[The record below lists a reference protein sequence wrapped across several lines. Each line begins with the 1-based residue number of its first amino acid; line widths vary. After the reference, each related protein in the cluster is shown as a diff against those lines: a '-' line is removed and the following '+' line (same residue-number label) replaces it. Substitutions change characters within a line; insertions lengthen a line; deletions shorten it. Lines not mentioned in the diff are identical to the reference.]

1 MNFLDY
7 FVLIVIG
14 VSTAFGAM
22 KGVLR
27 GAISLA
33 STLLGFFAATLFYSY
48 AAVLFRGFVETE
60 RAANLLGFVAVFLL
74 FIIAGSLL
82 ARKLRGG
89 LKKARLDW
97 VDRAAGGAF
106 GFVRGWLA
114 CSVLYLALTAFPVR
128 IEAVQ
133 KATFA
138 PLLLEGTRIIAYLTS
153 PQVRESFFAGYRVV
167 TQFWQQKETK
177 NK

>member
-7 FVLIVIG
+7 FVLIVII
-14 VSTAFGAM
+14 VSTVFGAM
-22 KGVLR
+22 KGILR
-27 GAISLA
+27 GAISLL
-33 STLLGFFAATLFYSY
+33 SMLIGFFAATLFYSY
-48 AAVLFRGFVETE
+48 AAFLFKGFVETD

-82 ARKLRGG
+82 ARKLLGF

-114 CSVLYLALTAFPVR
+114 CSVLYLVLTAFPVH

-138 PLLLEGTRIIAYLTS
+138 PLLLDGTRIIAYLTS
-153 PQVRESFFAGYRVV
+153 REMREKFFAGYSAV
-167 TQFWQQKETK
+167 TQFWQQETK
-177 NK
+177 KNK